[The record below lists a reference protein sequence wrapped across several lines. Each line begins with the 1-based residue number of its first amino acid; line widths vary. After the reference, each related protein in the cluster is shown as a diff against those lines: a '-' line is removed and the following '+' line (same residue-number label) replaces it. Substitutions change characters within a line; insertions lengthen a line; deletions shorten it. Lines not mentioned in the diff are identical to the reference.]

1 MSEGRH
7 DQKQITMRRHFLTED
22 LKPFLGI
29 IGYFNTK
36 IFTLKH
42 IFFSALFFLPALAA
56 TAQDYDN
63 IEFIQNK
70 GQWDSR
76 VQYKGNI
83 SNGAIFIRENG
94 FTVLQHN
101 PVDFANLSVFLHGFN
116 PDHSLVK
123 AEDKFILHS
132 QVWNVDFIGASPVAK
147 TIPEKAVPTYN
158 NYFIGNDPSKWAGEC
173 RLYQAITMKDVY
185 PNVDVR
191 YYTDNGFLKYD
202 IVIKPGGDVSKI
214 ALRYNGVENLQVK
227 NKDLL
232 IKTSFGA
239 LKESLPYSFQTDI
252 NGKKEINCKYLV
264 KDNVVRF
271 QVKNYDPSATLII
284 DPVVVFGSFS
294 GSTADN
300 WGFTATYGPDE
311 SMFGGG
317 IVFDNGFFGS
327 VPVPGAFQTTF
338 QGGNS
343 GPEGAIDIGIIK
355 LSPDGK
361 NRVYATYIGG
371 NGNEQPHS
379 LIVDGQGNLVLAG
392 RSNSTNY
399 PVTGPGGQVGLGGGY
414 DIVVTKLNAN
424 GTGLIGS
431 KKIGGSSDD
440 GVNISASRGLNSLQR
455 NYGDD
460 GRSEVILDGSG
471 NIYVASST
479 QSANFPVTPGVFQN
493 TFGGGSQDA
502 VLLKLTPNVSAVT
515 FASYFGGTGNDAG
528 YVLSLGPGGNIYMA
542 GGTESGN
549 LPGPTAGTISSGS
562 NGNIDGFVT
571 IINNSG
577 TTINRTT
584 YIGTSGI
591 DQVFGVQFDQNG
603 FPYIMGQTTGSWPI
617 INAAY
622 SNSLGK
628 QFIAKLQP
636 DLSAYI
642 YSTAFGS
649 GQPTPNISPIA
660 FLVDKCQNVYM
671 SGWGG
676 HFFTNNSFGSA
687 GTGGLPVT
695 PDAFKSV
702 TDGKDMYFFVLK
714 KDAAS
719 QLFGSFYGENNS
731 TGPGTDHVDGG
742 TSRFDG
748 QGKIYQAIC
757 GNCKL
762 GGTPPNPVPDLVTTG
777 SWSTTNNA
785 NSNGGCNLTMVKIAM
800 NLAGVLAGVQSAING
815 VPRDTAG
822 CVPLTVDFT
831 DTIGNAQSYEWH
843 FGDGSPIVTTTVPS
857 TSHIYNAV
865 GTYQVM
871 LIAIDPNTCN
881 IRDTSYLH
889 IKVGD
894 LRALLAFNPV
904 KLPPCDSFKYRF
916 DNLSVA
922 PPPRPFT
929 STSFIWNFGDGS
941 PQVTAGL
948 APVFHNY
955 ASPGTYNVLLILPDT
970 GYCNAPDTL
979 KIPLSV
985 AANVKAQF
993 TTPSTGCLQYS
1004 AAFTNTSIAGQ
1015 TFEWNFGDGSPIS
1028 NQSSPTHVY
1037 TAAGTY
1043 NIVLVANNPNTCNLT
1058 DTARFTITVFD
1069 APTPDFTFAP
1079 VLPQENTPTTFNNLS
1094 SPDAIRFKWDFG
1106 DGDSL
1111 LTTSRSPVQHQYNAT
1126 GTFNACLTAYNAVGC
1141 DSTICKPVQATIV
1154 PLVDVPNAFT
1164 PLSGDINSVVYVRG
1178 FGIGKMTFTIW
1189 NRWGQKVFETNNR
1202 FQGWDGKVKGV
1213 VQPMD
1218 VYAYTL
1224 SIEFTDGTKT
1234 TKKGDITLIR

>member
-1 MSEGRH
+1 
-7 DQKQITMRRHFLTED
+7 MRRHFLTED
-22 LKPFLGI
+22 LNPFVAI
-29 IGYFNTK
+29 IGYFTTK
-36 IFTLKH
+36 KFILKRF
-42 IFFSALFFLPALAA
+42 FFSFLLITPTLASL
-56 TAQDYDN
+56 AQGYDN

-70 GQWDSR
+70 GQWDNR

-123 AEDKFILHS
+123 STDKFVLHS
-132 QVWNVDFIGASPVAK
+132 QAWNVDFIGASLQAQ
-147 TIPEKAVPTYN
+147 TIPEKIVPTYN
-158 NYFIGNDPSKWAGEC
+158 NYFIGNDPSKWSAEC
-173 RLYQAITMKDVY
+173 RLYQAITMKDLY
-185 PNVDVR
+185 PGIDVR

-202 IVIKPGGDVSKI
+202 IVVKPGGDVSKI
-214 ALRYNGVENLQVK
+214 ALKYNGIDKLQVK

-232 IKTSFGA
+232 IKTSFGE
-239 LKESLPYSFQTDI
+239 LKESLPYSYQADI
-252 NGKKEINCKYLV
+252 TGKKEISCKYVV

-271 QVKNYDPSATLII
+271 QLKDYDPAATLVI

-294 GSTADN
+294 GSSADN

-317 IVFDNGFFGS
+317 IVFDNGFPAS
-327 VPVPGAFQTTF
+327 PGAFQTTY

-355 LSPDGK
+355 LSPDGRS
-361 NRVYATYIGG
+361 RVYATYIGG

-379 LIVDGQGNLVLAG
+379 LVVDGQGNLVLAG
-392 RSNSTNY
+392 RSNSSNY
-399 PVTGPGGQVGLGGGY
+399 PVTGGASGQVGPGGGF
-414 DIVVTKLNAN
+414 DIVVTKLNAT
-424 GTGLIGS
+424 GTALIGS
-431 KKIGGSSDD
+431 KKIGGRSED

-460 GRSEVILDGSG
+460 GRSEVILDGAG

-479 QSANFPVTPGVFQN
+479 QSNDFPVTAGVFQN
-493 TFGGGSQDA
+493 VFGGGSQDA
-502 VLLKLTPNVSAVT
+502 AILKLTPNVSAVT

-528 YVLSLGPGGNIYMA
+528 YVLSLSPGGNIYMA

-549 LPGPTAGTISSGS
+549 LPGNTSGTISSGN
-562 NGNIDGFVT
+562 NGGIDGYVT
-571 IINNSG
+571 IINNNG
-577 TTINRTT
+577 TAINRTT
-584 YIGTSGI
+584 YIGTGGI
-591 DQVFGVQFDQNG
+591 DQVFGVQFDING
-603 FPYIMGQTTGSWPI
+603 FPYVMGQTTGSWPI
-617 INAAY
+617 VNAAY

-636 DLSAYI
+636 DLSAYV

-649 GQPTPNISPIA
+649 GASTPNISPIA
-660 FLVDKCQNVYM
+660 FLVDKCQNVYI

-676 HFFTNNSFGSA
+676 HFFSNNAFGSS

-695 PDAFKSV
+695 PDAIKSV

-714 KDAAS
+714 RDAAS

-731 TGPGTDHVDGG
+731 GFPGTDHVDGG
-742 TSRFDG
+742 TSRFDA

-762 GGTPPNPVPDLVTTG
+762 GGTPPNPLNGLVTSG

-785 NSNGGCNLTMVKIAM
+785 NSNGGCNLTMIKIAM

-822 CVPLTVDFT
+822 CVPLTVDFS
-831 DTIGNAQSYEWH
+831 DTIRNAQSYIWD
-843 FGDGSPIVTTTVPS
+843 FGDGSPQVS
-857 TSHIYNAV
+857 TNNPTISHVYNAI
-865 GTYQVM
+865 GIYRVM
-871 LIAIDPNTCN
+871 LIAIDPNSCN
-881 IRDTSYLH
+881 IRDTSYMN

-894 LRALLAFNPV
+894 LRATLAFNPV

-916 DNLSVA
+916 DNLSIA
-922 PPPRPFT
+922 PPPRPFGLN
-929 STSFIWNFGDGS
+929 SFIWDFGDGS
-941 PQVTAGL
+941 PLVQTGL
-948 APVFHNY
+948 VSVFHNY
-955 ASPGTYNVLLILPDT
+955 AGPGTYNVKLILPDT
-970 GYCNAPDTL
+970 AYCNSPDTL
-979 KIPLSV
+979 TIPLSV

-993 TTPSTGCLQYS
+993 TTPPTGCLQYD
-1004 AAFTNTSIAGQ
+1004 AVFTNTSIAGQ

-1028 NQSSPTHVY
+1028 TQSSPTHVY

-1043 NIVLVANNPNTCNLT
+1043 NIVLVVNNPNTCNLT
-1058 DTARFTITVFD
+1058 DTFRFSIQVFD
-1069 APTPDFTFAP
+1069 APVPDFIFSP
-1079 VLPQENTPTTFNNLS
+1079 VPPQENTPTTFNNLS

-1111 LTTSRSPVQHQYNAT
+1111 LTISRAPVQHQYNAT

-1141 DSTICKPVQATIV
+1141 DSTICRQVQATIV

-1164 PLSGDINSVVYVRG
+1164 PLSGDVNSVVYVRG
-1178 FGIGKMTFTIW
+1178 FGIGKMTFIIW

-1224 SIEFTDGTKT
+1224 SIEFTDGSKT